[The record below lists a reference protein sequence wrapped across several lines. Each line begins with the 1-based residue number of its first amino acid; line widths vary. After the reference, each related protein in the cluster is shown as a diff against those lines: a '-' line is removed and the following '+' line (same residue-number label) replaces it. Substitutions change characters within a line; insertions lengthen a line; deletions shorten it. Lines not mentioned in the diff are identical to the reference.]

1 MKRPLFGALASVLFV
16 LAATLLPVESLTA
29 QTDAP
34 STDAASQT
42 EAVAETPAEPE
53 EESVLD
59 SGDTAWMIVATAL
72 VLFMTFPG
80 LALFYGGLVRSKN
93 ILSILVQCFAIGC
106 LMSILWLIYGYSLAT
121 NGDGNYFGDFG
132 KLFLKGVSVDSPN
145 GTIPESVFFTFQMTF
160 AIITPALIVG
170 AFAERMKFSSVLI
183 FCALW
188 FTFSYI
194 PVWKMAWGGG
204 LFSGLDAETVAK
216 VESGESS
223 AGNWLMGADPDG
235 EEKEDASG
243 KKTGTEENEE
253 AIDFA
258 GGTVVHIN
266 AGVAGLVL
274 CILLGR
280 RKGYGTTP
288 MSPHSV
294 PLTVIGAC
302 MLWVG
307 WFGFNAGSAAAADGT
322 AGMALLVTQVAT
334 ATAAFTWMI
343 VEWIVA
349 KKPTAVGI
357 ATGAVAGLVAITPA
371 SGSVGPVGALV
382 IGLASAIVCYF
393 CATSL
398 KKALGYDDSL
408 DVFGV
413 HGIGGIV
420 GALLTGMFAWGT
432 VTVDGKDVPV
442 ETFTM
447 GIQVWTQL
455 KSIIVTDVWSGVVS
469 VVAIYITGALT
480 GGCRVSEDEEEQGL
494 DLNSHGESGY
504 NS

>member
-1 MKRPLFGALASVLFV
+1 M
-16 LAATLLPVESLTA
+16 AAEG
-29 QTDAP
+29 
-34 STDAASQT
+34 
-42 EAVAETPAEPE
+42 EIN
-53 EESVLD
+53 

-72 VLFMTFPG
+72 VLFMTIPG
-80 LALFYGGLVRSKN
+80 LSLFYGGLVRAKN
-93 ILSILVQCFAIGC
+93 VLSILVQCFAITC
-106 LMSILWLIYGYSLAT
+106 LMSILWLIFGYSLAYS
-121 NGDGNYFGDFG
+121 GDGNLFGNFD
-132 KLFLKGVSVDSPN
+132 KIFLKGVGVDTVDGS
-145 GTIPESVFFTFQMTF
+145 IPESVYFTFQMTF

-188 FTFSYI
+188 FTFSYV

-204 LFSGLDAETVAK
+204 LFSGRDAETLEK
-216 VESGESS
+216 VEAGESGAKGS
-223 AGNWLMGADPDG
+223 WLMADDPDG
-235 EEKEDASG
+235 EGDGEAEG
-243 KKTGTEENEE
+243 

-258 GGTVVHIN
+258 GGTVVHVN

-274 CILLGR
+274 CILLRR
-280 RKGYGTTP
+280 RKGYGTVAMP
-288 MSPHSV
+288 PHSV
-294 PLTVIGAC
+294 PLTVVGAS

-307 WFGFNAGSAAAADGT
+307 WFGFNAGSELAADGT

-343 VEWIVA
+343 VEWLVT

-382 IGLASAIVCYF
+382 IGIAAGVICYF

-398 KKALGYDDSL
+398 KKALRYDDSL

-432 VTVDGKDVPV
+432 VEAADGTEIPV
-442 ETFTM
+442 ETFTI
-447 GIQVWTQL
+447 GIQVWIQL
-455 KSIIVTDVWSGVVS
+455 KAILVTVIWSGVVS
-469 VVAIYITGALT
+469 FIAYKIAGLLT
-480 GGCRVSEDEEEQGL
+480 GGCRVPEEEEDQGL
-494 DLNSHGESGY
+494 DLNSHGEAGY
-504 NS
+504 SS